1 MPASRACRRSPLA
14 TSMSGGP
21 QGQQVGPHRC
31 RARASTR
38 ATLPAAA
45 RPTSL
50 IDAMHPFTAA
60 THTLHFARA
69 PAATHA
75 SLRTIDCW
83 LAACFAQDGVS
94 TSDSEDLLSDEHG
107 PSPMQVWCALSL
119 SHRLACTYITAPCNL
134 PHSPHVT
141 FCPHYCNK
149 PRVRACIRPTAALLP
164 AHGHTP
170 SLQHGPSPHSLQV
183 ARQDMRPRLRSRMPL
198 TAHTSTHPPTN
209 QPTNAANHHYH
220 HHHHHHPPIHPP
232 TRRTTPHH
240 TTPPTHPKKSPG

>member
-1 MPASRACRRSPLA
+1 MLACHPDAIRACRQCLHPARAAAPPLPPA
-14 TSMSGGP
+14 
-21 QGQQVGPHRC
+21 C
-31 RARASTR
+31 RAVHKASRSARTD
-38 ATLPAAA
+38 AAPAPAPG
-45 RPTSL
+45 RPSRQPRGPPSL

-149 PRVRACIRPTAALLP
+149 PRVRACIRPTVALLP

-170 SLQHGPSPHSLQV
+170 SLQHGPSLSAGSTPRYEASIKVTHAPH
-183 ARQDMRPRLRSRMPL
+183 RP
-198 TAHTSTHPPTN
+198 HIHPPTN
-209 QPTNAANHHYH
+209 QPTNQ
-220 HHHHHHPPIHPP
+220 
-232 TRRTTPHH
+232 R
-240 TTPPTHPKKSPG
+240 G